1 MSRVHFVVVDT
12 SSGAILRT
20 GQCWDEDAG
29 LQGETV
35 LIFPDD
41 PGVCGLTHCFDA
53 KTGALAPIHQ
63 LEN

>member
-20 GQCWDEDAG
+20 GQCWEEDAG

-41 PGVCGLTHCFDA
+41 PGVCGLTRRFDV
-53 KTGALAPIHQ
+53 KTGALAPILQ
-63 LEN
+63 LET

>member
-1 MSRVHFVVVDT
+1 MSRVFFVVVDA

-20 GQCWDEDAG
+20 GQCWGEDAG
-29 LQGETV
+29 LQGEAV
-35 LIFPDD
+35 LVFSED
-41 PGVCGLTHCFDA
+41 PGVCGLTHRFDA

>member
-35 LIFPDD
+35 LIFPED
-41 PGVCGLTHCFDA
+41 PGVSGLTHRFDA
-53 KTGALAPIHQ
+53 KNGALAPILQ
-63 LEN
+63 LES

>member
-12 SSGAILRT
+12 QSGAILRT
-20 GQCWDEDAG
+20 GQCWDEDGG

-35 LIFPDD
+35 LIFPED
-41 PGVCGLTHCFDA
+41 PSVSGLTHRFDA
-53 KTGALAPIHQ
+53 KTGALAPILQ